1 TSGSTGRPKG
11 VMIPHRAVAR
21 LVCNTD
27 YVRIAPADCVAQASN
42 SSFDAATFEIWGALL
57 NGARLAI
64 VPTDTLLSPPQ
75 LERQIARDRIT
86 TLFVTTALFNEH
98 AAQAP
103 DAFHGLRDLLFGG
116 EAVSPEAVARVL
128 RSRPPRRLLHVYG
141 PTETTTF
148 ATWYE
153 VPPSVA
159 QGRVPD
165 TIPIGRPI
173 ANTTCHVLDA
183 SMRPVPVGVTGELWI
198 GGPGLARGYLHRP
211 DLDAERFVE
220 RHEGTGERLY
230 RTGDR
235 ARRLADGAIVFCGRG
250 DEQVKLRGFRIELGE
265 VRAAIAALPG
275 VAQQE
280 VVVREDQPGDRR
292 LTGYVVWE
300 AGAQRLDVAQL
311 RAALSE
317 RLPSFMI
324 PAAFVSIDALPLT
337 ANGKLDRAALPA
349 PPVDEPDTGAAVGDD
364 GGDAIERELRAIWES
379 VLGRPGIPLD
389 ADFFDL
395 GGHSM
400 LAVRVLAEIDR
411 RMGRQLRTASFFEAP
426 TIRRFAALLREDAAR
441 HERSCVVT
449 VEPGDGARPLFFV
462 SGWGGQLIILN
473 ELAKALGP
481 KQTLHVLD

>member
-1 TSGSTGRPKG
+1 
-11 VMIPHRAVAR
+11 
-21 LVCNTD
+21 
-27 YVRIAPADCVAQASN
+27 
-42 SSFDAATFEIWGALL
+42 
-57 NGARLAI
+57 
-64 VPTDTLLSPPQ
+64 
-75 LERQIARDRIT
+75 
-86 TLFVTTALFNEH
+86 
-98 AAQAP
+98 
-103 DAFHGLRDLLFGG
+103 
-116 EAVSPEAVARVL
+116 
-128 RSRPPRRLLHVYG
+128 
-141 PTETTTF
+141 
-148 ATWYE
+148 
-153 VPPSVA
+153 
-159 QGRVPD
+159 
-165 TIPIGRPI
+165 
-173 ANTTCHVLDA
+173 
-183 SMRPVPVGVTGELWI
+183 
-198 GGPGLARGYLHRP
+198 
-211 DLDAERFVE
+211 
-220 RHEGTGERLY
+220 
-230 RTGDR
+230 
-235 ARRLADGAIVFCGRG
+235 
-250 DEQVKLRGFRIELGE
+250 
-265 VRAAIAALPG
+265 
-275 VAQQE
+275 
-280 VVVREDQPGDRR
+280 
-292 LTGYVVWE
+292 GYVVWE

-349 PPVDEPDTGAAVGDD
+349 PPVGEPDTGAAVGDD
-364 GGDAIERELRAIWES
+364 DGDAIERELRAIWES

-481 KQTLHVLD
+481 KQTLHVLDTGAFGADEADLSIEGVAARMIEDMRQVQPAGPYRLAGYSMGGKIVHEIAQQLHRRGETVALLAQLDCSVAGKRRRRSAPVRVLLHLREAVRMSPAQMLAYLAGRARWMIRHLRPRERALFEGDEVEQ